1 MILMALLYFNM
12 VCRITLGNV
21 QFEQVNAVNISQSI
35 KSISDTAKITLP
47 RHFTVK
53 VGDRPEELTRKRI
66 LDIIK
71 VGDAVTIELG
81 YDDDLAT
88 EFTGYISMI
97 SADIPMVIEC
107 EDEMYKLRKKTFN
120 ETLANAK
127 LSDLVKIIAP
137 GYEYDLIDDISLGK
151 FEMKNATGADVFD
164 ALRDQ
169 YLLHSYFKGKVL
181 TVGFPADISP
191 GTTHQYNINR
201 NIRQARDLHFVRAED
216 QKLQI
221 KAISNNSDG
230 SKTVVT
236 VGDEGG
242 ATRTLNFANKTQD
255 QLKILADRN
264 LKSLVFDGYTGKL
277 SGFGLPRTVAGDAIE
292 ITDPEESGREGTY
305 LTEGVEINFSAS
317 VGFERI
323 LTPSLKI

>member
-21 QFEQVNAVNISQSI
+21 QFDQVNAVNISQSI
-35 KSISDTAKITLP
+35 KLISDTAKITLP

-71 VGDAVTIELG
+71 VGDTVKIELG

-88 EFTGYISMI
+88 EFEGYISRI
-97 SADIPMVIEC
+97 GADIPLEIEC
-107 EDEMYKLRKKTFN
+107 EDEMYKLRKTTFN
-120 ETLANAK
+120 QTIANAK

-137 GYEYDLIDDISLGK
+137 GYTYDLIDDIPLGK
-151 FEMKNATGADVFD
+151 FEMKNASGADVFD
-164 ALRDQ
+164 ALREQ
-169 YLLHSYFKGKVL
+169 YLLHSYFTGKVL
-181 TVGFPADISP
+181 TVGFPASIKP
-191 GTTHQYNINR
+191 GTHHQYNLNR
-201 NIRQARDLHFVRAED
+201 NIRQARELHFVRAED

-236 VGDEGG
+236 VGEEGG
-242 ATRTLNFANKTQD
+242 STRTLNFANKTQD

-264 LKSLVFDGYTGKL
+264 LKSLVFDGYSGKL
-277 SGFGLPRTVAGDAIE
+277 SAFGVPRTVAGDAIE
-292 ITDPEESGREGTY
+292 ITDPEESGREGSY
-305 LTEGVEINFSAS
+305 LTEAVDINFSSS
-317 VGFERI
+317 VGFERV
-323 LTPSLKI
+323 LTPSLKL